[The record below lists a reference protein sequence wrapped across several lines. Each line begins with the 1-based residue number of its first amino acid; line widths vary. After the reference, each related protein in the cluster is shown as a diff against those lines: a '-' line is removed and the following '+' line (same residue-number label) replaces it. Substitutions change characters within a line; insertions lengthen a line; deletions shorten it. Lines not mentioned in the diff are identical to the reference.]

1 MTWRAVFTGPF
12 ARGKW
17 LYWSGAAAVWSFL
30 DIAVVVLIALAFNAT
45 LGVDIP
51 GLVTAEFFVAVSPC
65 VGAYK
70 FCAAVVLTALVGHLA
85 LTQHRSLSRD
95 INGPEAGAYTRPL
108 FSST

>member
-1 MTWRAVFTGPF
+1 MGTSVSPW
-12 ARGKW
+12 
-17 LYWSGAAAVWSFL
+17 
-30 DIAVVVLIALAFNAT
+30 VVLLIALAFNAT